1 MNMIKPLLISTAILL
16 STSSFA
22 NSNKHEEGEKLFK
35 SICAACHGVE
45 NGGMDMNK
53 RIAPP
58 IAGVRKHYLDVYPDE
73 ASFISAITGWLEKQD
88 ESKSLMRGAIR
99 HFKIMPPISVAKE
112 DAVKIA
118 AYIYS
123 GDIKKPQGF
132 DQHMREMH
140 PEKGKTGQAMQ
151 MQKGQMDHA
160 NPMQMQHEKMMGQ
173 MKKAMQGRRGKN
185 AMLMQKLNLSPQQKQ
200 KMQLLIEQKNTIVKP
215 LKKDLQRINQQIRLL
230 DTTNP
235 NYKKMIFS
243 LADQKAKLVYR
254 MVIEKGEKRMEIES
268 ILNPQQRAQFFKNRQ
283 QHFGSKTKGN

>member
-35 SICAACHGVE
+35 SVCAACHGVE

-73 ASFISAITGWLEKQD
+73 AAFISAITGWLEKQD

-123 GDIKKPQGF
+123 GDINKPQGF
-132 DQHMREMH
+132 NQHMREMH
-140 PEKGKTGQAMQ
+140 PEKGKTGQSMQ
-151 MQKGQMDHA
+151 MQQ
-160 NPMQMQHEKMMGQ
+160 EKMMGQ

-185 AMLMQKLNLSPQQKQ
+185 AMLMQQLNLSPQQKQ
-200 KMQLLIEQKNTIVKP
+200 KMQLLIEQKNTIIKP
-215 LKKDLQRINQQIRLL
+215 LKKDLYQINQKIRLL

-235 NYKKMIFS
+235 DYKKMIFS

-268 ILNPQQRAQFFKNRQ
+268 ILNPQQRAQFLKNRQ
-283 QHFGSKTKGN
+283 QHFGNKTK